1 MINPIF
7 LVIFDTQFLQNMKI
21 IPTVNTPRW
30 IILMI
35 DMLIV
40 VCSVILA
47 YLLRFNFHIPEV
59 EMVMLPT
66 VLAYI
71 FIVRLISFLIAK
83 TYAGIVRYTS
93 TEDVVR
99 IFVVVFM
106 GSIFFAI
113 TNLITY
119 FFINE
124 TFFIPFSIIIIDLIA
139 TTMTLSV
146 FRMIVK
152 VAYLEFLSPSSIPVN
167 VIIFGAGEA
176 GIITKNALNRDSV
189 TKYKVV
195 AFLDDNPQKV
205 GKKLEGI
212 TIYGPGK
219 LDELVRSFTI
229 DNVIISTQNLRADRK
244 QKIIEKCMTHN
255 IKVLNVPP
263 VSNWI
268 NGELSYNQIRKIRIE
283 DLLGRDI
290 IRLDEAMISKQLIGK
305 NILITG
311 ASGSIG
317 SEIVRQVGNFAI
329 KKLILI
335 DQAESPL
342 FHLDLEL
349 IERFQNRD
357 FEIIVADICNQ
368 SRMDAIFRQYS
379 PDVVYHA
386 AAYKHVPMM
395 EENVAEAVKTNIEGT
410 KVLADLSVK
419 YNVGRFIMISTDKA
433 VNPTSVMGAS
443 KRIAEIY
450 AQAMNQKN
458 GTGFIT
464 TRFGNVLGSNGS
476 VIPLFREQI
485 EKGGPVTVTH
495 PDITRYFMTIP
506 ESCQLVLE
514 AGAMGNGG
522 EIYIF
527 DMGKSIKIVDLAKKM
542 IRLSGLTLG
551 KDIQIKF
558 TGLRPGEKLYEE
570 LLNDQENTIPTHH
583 PQIMVA
589 RVKEYDFG
597 EIDKEIRQLIEL
609 LNQQNDMEIV
619 KKMKSILPEFISQ
632 NSVFEK
638 LDLQG

>member
-1 MINPIF
+1 
-7 LVIFDTQFLQNMKI
+7 MKI

-40 VCSVILA
+40 IFSVILA
-47 YLLRFNFHIPEV
+47 YLLRFNFHIPEI

-66 VLAYI
+66 VLSYI
-71 FIVRLISFLIAK
+71 FLVRFISFLIAK

-93 TEDVVR
+93 TEDVIR
-99 IFVVVFM
+99 IFVVVFI
-106 GSIFFAI
+106 GSVFFAL
-113 TNLITY
+113 TNLVTY
-119 FFINE
+119 YIIDG
-124 TFFIPFSIIIIDLIA
+124 TFLIPFSIIIIDLIA
-139 TTMTLSV
+139 TTLVLSV

-152 VAYLEFLSPSSIPVN
+152 VAYLEFISPSSIPIN
-167 VIIFGAGEA
+167 VLIFGAGES

-189 TKYKVV
+189 TKYKVLG
-195 AFLDDNPQKV
+195 FLDDNAQKI
-205 GKKLEGI
+205 GKKVEGV
-212 TIYGPGK
+212 TIFSPDK
-219 LDELVRSFTI
+219 LDRLFKSYSI
-229 DNVIISTQNLRADRK
+229 DNVIISTQNIRADRK
-244 QKIIEKCMTHN
+244 QKVVEKCMEYN
-255 IKVLNVPP
+255 VNVLNVPP

-268 NGELSYNQIRKIRIE
+268 NGELSYNQIRKVRIE

-290 IRLDEAMISKQLIGK
+290 IKLDEAMISKQLADK
-305 NILITG
+305 NVLITG

-317 SEIVRQVGNFAI
+317 SEVVRQVGKYAI
-329 KKLILI
+329 KKLILV

-342 FHLDLEL
+342 YHLEL
-349 IERFQNRD
+349 EILESLQTKD
-357 FEIIVADICNQ
+357 FEIIIADICNK
-368 SRMDAIFRQYS
+368 SRMEAIFNTFK

-395 EENVAEAVKTNIEGT
+395 EENAVEAVQTNIEGT
-410 KVLADLSVK
+410 RILSDLSVK
-419 YNVGRFIMISTDKA
+419 HKVDRFIMISTDKA

-458 GTGFIT
+458 GTKFIT

-495 PDITRYFMTIP
+495 PDVTRYFMTIP
-506 ESCQLVLE
+506 EACQLVLE
-514 AGAMGNGG
+514 AGAMGKGG

-527 DMGKSIKIVDLAKKM
+527 DMGKSIKIVDLAKQM
-542 IRLSGLTLG
+542 IRLSGLVLG

-570 LLNDQENTIPTHH
+570 LLNDQENTMPTHH
-583 PQIMVA
+583 PQIMIA
-589 RVKEYDFG
+589 RVKEYNQEEISREINLLIDFV
-597 EIDKEIRQLIEL
+597 EKQDDL
-609 LNQQNDMEIV
+609 EIV
-619 KKMKSILPEFISQ
+619 KRMKAILPEFISK
-632 NSVFEK
+632 NSIFEK
-638 LDLQG
+638 LDTLEK